1 MPSHLVNIANK
12 IKITV
17 SIKQVAIVFVSVNIP
32 PERVKTFR
40 HINDKDAIALQEIE
54 ISRVPCVGEFIRY
67 KGHDCKLTKVVHNI
81 DINSRNSFN
90 IINPEAFIDVL
101 LCDS

>member
-1 MPSHLVNIANK
+1 VSIANK

-17 SIKQVAIVFVSVNIP
+17 RIKQVAIVFVSVNIP
-32 PERVKTFR
+32 PEKVKTVKQ
-40 HINDKDAIALQEIE
+40 INNQDSIALQEIE

-67 KGHDCKLTKVVHNI
+67 NGHDYKVTKVVYNLDIKSHN
-81 DINSRNSFN
+81 SLN
-90 IINPEAFIDVL
+90 IIKSEAFIDVL